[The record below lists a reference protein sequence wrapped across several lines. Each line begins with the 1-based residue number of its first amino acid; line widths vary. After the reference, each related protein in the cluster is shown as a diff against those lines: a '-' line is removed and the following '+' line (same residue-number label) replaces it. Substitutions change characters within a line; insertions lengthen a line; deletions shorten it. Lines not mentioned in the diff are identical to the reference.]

1 MQGHTV
7 KVLVESLLGFLT
19 RHEVN
24 IADCRGQSYDNTS
37 NMSGKYNGM
46 QAIIHRKCPLAE
58 YVPCATHSLNLVGQS
73 AVSWCLES
81 VGFFGFVQ
89 GLYSFLVASTHRW
102 KVVHNRLKKKG
113 LPTVA
118 VKAMVKGYEEIK
130 AGLEDPE
137 QKGDTRKEALNHA
150 SNMETGILTLVWH
163 RILKRFNSNSQLL
176 QSADQDINSAAA
188 IYESLEEYGKNMRPK
203 FEQLEAEGKLLSGCE
218 HYEDEMKRNRQRNHR
233 YDEPGSAL
241 EVELTPAD
249 KFRTATFLVIID
261 NLVVELK
268 KRKEAYDTVVSRF
281 GLS

>member
-1 MQGHTV
+1 M
-7 KVLVESLLGFLT
+7 
-19 RHEVN
+19 
-24 IADCRGQSYDNTS
+24 
-37 NMSGKYNGM
+37 
-46 QAIIHRKCPLAE
+46 
-58 YVPCATHSLNLVGQS
+58 PCATHSLNLVGQS

-118 VKAMVKGYEEIK
+118 VKAVVKGYEEIK
-130 AGLEDPE
+130 AGLKEIAA
-137 QKGDTRKEALNHA
+137 KEALNHA

-188 IYESLEEYGKNMRPK
+188 IYESLEEYVKNMRPK

-261 NLVVELK
+261 YLVAELK
-268 KRKEAYDTVVSRF
+268 KRKEAYATVVSRF